1 MKKSFQAWCD
11 SRLKRAQVYYSK
23 EDVAFFDEHLRELLD
38 YGCADLFQLS
48 DFLETL
54 PFENAQDGGDARRI
68 FLSNLDSLGLP
79 SFLGLLERKGR
90 RKKSFHSYI
99 GDAKSF
105 FRYDAYMEAS
115 KRKKAL
121 KAIEDFSEKNT
132 TLLKENGFFTEEKRG
147 PAFGTD
153 VKFVE
158 ALKSYVE
165 TEDNTARKGLLQSDF
180 VAISDEILK
189 FKPIRKRRRKETV
202 SKVAGSPIEAVLTAL
217 WLSLKDY
224 KNEDETSSFPCK
236 VSFLGKLFK
245 YHDIAE
251 DSSTTAASQEKASG
265 YIKRLLGGVD
275 ALVEEHLLL
284 DCGGPEPCEVTSEL
298 LSEDLE
304 FGAAKNA
311 EPYFAFQVC
320 LFSEEDEE
328 SWEYN
333 FAWRLPESNSFRIAQ
348 ELLDWALHSLKTKK
362 EMVDML
368 PVYHLPYYEELL
380 LAKDDEET
388 RQVLLYA
395 LRDRSAGVT
404 DLLTSAWRSN
414 RDPMLK
420 PMERLA
426 HAYCLCIKK
435 AAQEGLFSI
444 CQKPAGERTL
454 GSQKTPWQDV
464 RDCYQEAGVDF

>member
-1 MKKSFQAWCD
+1 
-11 SRLKRAQVYYSK
+11 
-23 EDVAFFDEHLRELLD
+23 
-38 YGCADLFQLS
+38 
-48 DFLETL
+48 
-54 PFENAQDGGDARRI
+54 
-68 FLSNLDSLGLP
+68 
-79 SFLGLLERKGR
+79 
-90 RKKSFHSYI
+90 
-99 GDAKSF
+99 
-105 FRYDAYMEAS
+105 
-115 KRKKAL
+115 
-121 KAIEDFSEKNT
+121 
-132 TLLKENGFFTEEKRG
+132 
-147 PAFGTD
+147 
-153 VKFVE
+153 
-158 ALKSYVE
+158 
-165 TEDNTARKGLLQSDF
+165 
-180 VAISDEILK
+180 
-189 FKPIRKRRRKETV
+189 
-202 SKVAGSPIEAVLTAL
+202 
-217 WLSLKDY
+217 
-224 KNEDETSSFPCK
+224 
-236 VSFLGKLFK
+236 
-245 YHDIAE
+245 
-251 DSSTTAASQEKASG
+251 
-265 YIKRLLGGVD
+265 
-275 ALVEEHLLL
+275 
-284 DCGGPEPCEVTSEL
+284 
-298 LSEDLE
+298 DLE

-464 RDCYQEAGVDF
+464 RDCYQEAGEFFTAEHKDSPLGAMLMRAFLVIPPRNSPDENWVAQRYEESGIVTVLHPSLLEMLEDHVMYLFSCFNYATAQEIGKDGRGAFALSRWQDYVDLGAIQMPLGGLIGDANEVVNTQVVGKELIHKILPLQDGDTFGHTSLSTRLLLRYEGFDEEDASDTALFQESRESRLLETLLGYYLDIHPHAQDGLSLVFYWNKEIQPII